1 MKKIF
6 IISILLF
13 LLIPNGKGQN
23 IKKDT
28 VRPDTIQVEK
38 IKKMPMDTVQHTMPV
53 KKIPPQDGKMSKPE
67 SETIFYKE

>member
-13 LLIPNGKGQN
+13 RLIPNGKAQN
-23 IKKDT
+23 VKKDT

-38 IKKMPMDTVQHTMPV
+38 IKKMPMDTIQHTMPI
-53 KKIPPQDGKMSKPE
+53 KKIPPQNDKKLT
-67 SETIFYKE
+67 SETIYYKE